1 MFTKV
6 QYSQKLVLPGK
17 TKHFFLPLKLFEIDQ
32 MNNIQITQCI
42 FIDYELHVLKRS
54 KVPVIKLN
62 IFGLY
67 LDLIQMETRLS
78 NLTE

>member
-1 MFTKV
+1 
-6 QYSQKLVLPGK
+6 
-17 TKHFFLPLKLFEIDQ
+17 
-32 MNNIQITQCI
+32 MNDIQITQNI

-62 IFGLY
+62 ICGLY
-67 LDLIQMETRLS
+67 LDLSQMETRLS